1 MSSDTCLKIE
11 YNFGLVG
18 LHLNLHVSEI
28 KNFLQDITH
37 SRNSAK
43 TEHFTVMLLN
53 FCVYIT
59 TVNQINVSAVLVA
72 ASVCESLCTS
82 NN

>member
-11 YNFGLVG
+11 YDFGLVG

-53 FCVYIT
+53 CKS
-59 TVNQINVSAVLVA
+59 NQCECSASHGIRL
-72 ASVCESLCTS
+72 
-82 NN
+82 